1 MMNWK
6 EIFEKELKTPYILNA
21 PLGDYTT
28 YKVGGAAEV
37 LALPKTEEQIKEVY
51 LFALKN
57 KISFRVLGLGSN
69 VLVPDEGLR
78 GVTCCLKNF
87 YEIKIEGNIL
97 SAQSGA
103 PLDRAVAL
111 SIGSGLEGMQKLS
124 GIPGSVGGAVFMNAG
139 AFGGETFDF
148 LKSFKVLLKDGSVKV
163 FQKDEISHS
172 YRNVQIPEGAIV
184 LQALW
189 VLNKKDCAL
198 ALEERRNILLRRA
211 QKQPLEYPSAGS
223 VFKRPEGDFAS
234 RLIDV
239 CGLRGL
245 SVGGAMVSQKHAGFI
260 INYNKASSR
269 DIRALIKEVQAKVFE
284 KTGVRLELEQIL
296 W

>member
-1 MMNWK
+1 MMIWK
-6 EIFEKELKTPYILNA
+6 EIFEKELKTPYIPNA
-21 PLGDYTT
+21 PLRDYTT
-28 YKVGGAAEV
+28 YKIGGAAEV
-37 LALPKTEEQIKEVY
+37 LALPETEEQLKALY

-69 VLVPDEGLR
+69 VLAPDEGLK

-87 YEIKIEGNIL
+87 DEIKIEGSIL

-103 PLDRAVAL
+103 PLDKAAAL
-111 SIGSGLEGMQKLS
+111 SLKSGFEGLQKLS

-148 LKSFKVLLKDGSVKV
+148 LKSFKVLLKDGGVKV

-172 YRNVQIPEGAIV
+172 YRNVQLPEGAII
-184 LQALW
+184 LQASW
-189 VLNKKDCAL
+189 FLNKKDCAL
-198 ALEERRNILLRRA
+198 ALEERENILLKRA

-223 VFKRPEGDFAS
+223 VFKRPQGDFAS

-245 SVGGAMVSQKHAGFI
+245 SAGGAMVSQKHAGFI

-269 DIRALIKEVQAKVFE
+269 DIRALIKEVQQKVFE